1 MTLRAL
7 VMLLGGLVSA
17 GASTAGAAAAEPEM
31 GDLTI
36 ATRHRCIGL
45 HVELAISPEAR
56 RTGLQ
61 NRTSLPDHGGM
72 LFINP
77 QPRTTVMWMLNTP
90 ISLDMLFIDANG
102 KVVHIAK
109 HTTPQSRKRISSGV
123 PVKAVLE
130 IAAGRADE
138 FDILVGDEVSFVLS
152 KQD

>member
-1 MTLRAL
+1 
-7 VMLLGGLVSA
+7 VWLLGGLFSVV
-17 GASTAGAAAAEPEM
+17 GVAAETEM

-36 ATRHRCIGL
+36 ATRHYCIGL
-45 HVELAISPEAR
+45 RVELAITPEAR

-61 NRTSLPDHGGM
+61 HRTSLPHHGGM

-90 ISLDMLFIDANG
+90 ISLDMLFINTNG
-102 KVVHIAK
+102 QVVHIAE
-109 HTTPQSRKRISSGV
+109 HTTPESRKRISSGV

-138 FDILVGDEVSFVLS
+138 FGIRVGDKVALASS
-152 KQD
+152 P